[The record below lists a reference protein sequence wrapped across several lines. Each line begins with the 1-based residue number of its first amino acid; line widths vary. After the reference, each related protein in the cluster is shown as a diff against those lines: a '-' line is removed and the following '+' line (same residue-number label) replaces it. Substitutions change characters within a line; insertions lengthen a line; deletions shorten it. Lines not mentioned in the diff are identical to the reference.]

1 MADNFKVGFLKTLW
15 IIREYLS
22 QVVIGGGWVP
32 LIYYHYLIGDK
43 SLNPLRTRDIDF
55 FVGDNVP
62 VIGSESLDQLLTN
75 AGLKSEFKSLDT
87 PPVVHYEGKIENCDV
102 EIEFLTDQIGS
113 KQNKVIEVQK
123 GLHAEALRYI
133 SISLENVVTVSI
145 DDFVDAERPQLFHV
159 RVPTPAAF
167 IFHKGLVFKRRNKRN
182 KKAKDLFYIFDVL
195 VNFSNNMNDILNDL
209 GQLKNKYTPWFEK
222 FISNMEMY
230 FANMTS
236 EGIQLVSEQRTINS
250 LPRLTD
256 DQFRTYVYGTFQE
269 LIRNIKK

>member
-1 MADNFKVGFLKTLW
+1 MADIFKAGFLKTLW

-43 SLNPLRTRDIDF
+43 SLNPLRTLDIDF

-87 PPVVHYEGKIENCDV
+87 PPVVHYEGKIEKFDV

-113 KQNKVIEVQK
+113 KQDKVIEVQK
-123 GLHAEALRYI
+123 GLHAEVLRYI
-133 SISLENVVTVSI
+133 SISLENVITVSI
-145 DDFVDAERPQLFHV
+145 DDFVEVKRPQHFQV

-167 IFHKGLVFKRRNKRN
+167 IFHKGLVFKKRNKRN

-195 VNFSNNMNDILNDL
+195 VNFSNNIDYILNDFGL
-209 GQLKNKYTPWFEK
+209 LKNKYKPWFEK

-230 FANMTS
+230 FANLTS
-236 EGIQLVSEQRTINS
+236 EGIQLVLEQRSISS

-256 DQFRTYVYGTFQE
+256 AQFSAFVYGTFQE
-269 LIRNIKK
+269 LISNIKK

>member
-15 IIREYLS
+15 IIRQYLP
-22 QVVIGGGWVP
+22 QIVIGGGWVP

-43 SLNPLRTRDIDF
+43 SLNPLRTLDIDF
-55 FVGDNVP
+55 MVSDNIP
-62 VIGSESLDQLLTN
+62 IIGSEPLDQLLTD

-87 PPVVHYEGKIENCDV
+87 PPVIHYEGKIENVDV

-113 KQNKVIEVQK
+113 KQDKVIEVQK

-133 SISLENVVTVSI
+133 SISLENIITVTI
-145 DDFVDAERPQLFHV
+145 DDFVDSEKPQRFHV

-195 VNFSNNMNDILNDL
+195 VNFSNNINGVFHDL
-209 GQLKNKYTPWFEK
+209 GLLKRKYKPWFEK

-230 FANMTS
+230 FENITS
-236 EGIQLVSEQRTINS
+236 EGIQLVSEQRPISS

-256 DQFRTYVYGTFQE
+256 DQFRAYAYGTFQE
-269 LIRNIKK
+269 LISNIKN